1 MDVTG
6 WDVTL
11 IIQMQVA
18 KEEKLTQLEKILHG
32 RSLQGSENLKA
43 FLRFVVDRAIE
54 GQESQLKEYV
64 IATEVFGR
72 GKGFDS
78 RIDSVVRVQ
87 AGRLRTKLQE
97 YYATEGKDDE
107 IVIDLPK
114 GQYTPVFSYARR
126 SDESESNG
134 EGPSVPASPASDA
147 PVLAVAG
154 VSPVN
159 QIDSSSVSTEGVW
172 RESKRVAGPRSFWRR
187 ISSVVALVSLLLTV
201 IFGLL
206 TLHYRA
212 KSADDSLL
220 PGAGETEAMDR
231 SVIEPLWGDLL
242 RSPEPVLVVYSNTLF
257 KGTAEEGMKLLK
269 SLDAPG
275 SSLGSPVIPQSEIEQ
290 VREPVI
296 DLYTG
301 IGEVM
306 GSYYLGDFFARVR
319 HASRV
324 KRSLL
329 LTWEEV
335 KTQNVVVLGSPA
347 ENLFLRDL
355 PQKQDFIFK
364 PILPPILPEA
374 PDLHNKG
381 KKVFGIVNTK
391 PRPGEQEFYIA
402 KQDGPS
408 RSQISEDYAVVSLLE
423 GLSGDNRLLILAGIT
438 TIGTQ
443 ASVEY
448 VTQPEYMRDLIRHLN
463 MSPAGSPPKLP
474 DNYQILLRVKVNG
487 GVPVQVSYVTHHVLN
502 Q

>member
-11 IIQMQVA
+11 FMQMQIA
-18 KEEKLTQLEKILHG
+18 KEEKLTQLDKILHG
-32 RSLQGSENLKA
+32 RALQGSENLKA
-43 FLRFVVDRAIE
+43 FLRFVVGRAIE

-97 YYATEGKDDE
+97 YYATEGKEDE

-126 SDESESNG
+126 SDERESNG
-134 EGPSVPASPASDA
+134 EAPSVPASPASDA
-147 PVLAVAG
+147 PILAAAG
-154 VSPVN
+154 VSPVD
-159 QIDSSSVSTEGVW
+159 QVDSSRLSAEGIW
-172 RESKRVAGPRSFWRR
+172 RESKRVAGPRSVWRR
-187 ISSVVALVSLLLTV
+187 MSAVVALVSLLLSV
-201 IFGLL
+201 FFGLL

-212 KSADDSLL
+212 KSAGDSLL
-220 PGAGETEAMDR
+220 FSPGETEAIDR
-231 SVIEPLWGDLL
+231 SAIEPLWGDLL

-275 SSLGSPVIPQSEIEQ
+275 SSLGSPVIPQREIGG
-290 VREPVI
+290 VKEPVI

-364 PILPPILPEA
+364 TILPDV
-374 PDLHNKG
+374 PDSHNKG

-391 PRPGEQEFYIA
+391 PRPGEQEFYLA

-448 VTQPEYMRDLIRHLN
+448 VTKPEYMRDLIRHLN
-463 MSPAGSPPKLP
+463 TAPAASPPKLP

>member
-1 MDVTG
+1 
-6 WDVTL
+6 
-11 IIQMQVA
+11 MQIA
-18 KEEKLTQLEKILHG
+18 REEKLTQLEKILHG

-114 GQYTPVFSYARR
+114 GQYTPVFSYVRR
-126 SDESESNG
+126 PDERESNG
-134 EGPSVPASPASDA
+134 EAPSPPVLTASDA
-147 PVLAVAG
+147 PVLATEGTSA
-154 VSPVN
+154 
-159 QIDSSSVSTEGVW
+159 EGVW
-172 RESKRVAGPRSFWRR
+172 REGKRVTGPRSVWRR
-187 ISSVVALVSLLLTV
+187 VSTVVALVSLLLSV
-201 IFGLL
+201 FFGLL

-212 KSADDSLL
+212 KSAEDSLL
-220 PGAGETEAMDR
+220 FGSSGETEAMDR
-231 SVIEPLWGDLL
+231 RAIEPLWGDLL

-275 SSLGSPVIPQSEIEQ
+275 SSLGSPVIPQSETEQ
-290 VREPVI
+290 IREPVI

-306 GSYYLGDFFARVR
+306 GSYYLGDFFARMR

-364 PILPPILPEA
+364 PILPDA
-374 PDLHNKG
+374 PSSHNKDSHNKG
-381 KKVFGIVNTK
+381 KKVFGIINTK

-423 GLSGDNRLLILAGIT
+423 GLSGGNRLLILAGIT

-448 VTQPEYMRDLIRHLN
+448 VTKPEYIRDLIRHLN
-463 MSPAGSPPKLP
+463 TAPAGNPPKLP